1 MKKQCSIYA
10 LIESLHSS
18 LDDERQELLDDVYA
32 DDRLH
37 EIVDGTVPVY
47 YSELAECLQSDH
59 TLGFIED
66 EGLLAIYADDLHQR
80 SSIDLSVFKF
90 LMTTIFERLMQEAQ
104 EWLDEQKKGGE

>member
-1 MKKQCSIYA
+1 MEKQCSIYA

-47 YSELAECLQSDH
+47 YGQLAECLQSDH
-59 TLGFIED
+59 TLGYVEEFSPLDITAD
-66 EGLLAIYADDLHQR
+66 DFSVWKLIQVAIY
-80 SSIDLSVFKF
+80 
-90 LMTTIFERLMQEAQ
+90 ERLMQEAQ
-104 EWLDEQKKGGE
+104 EWLDEQRKGGE

>member
-1 MKKQCSIYA
+1 MEKQCSIYA

-18 LDDERQELLDDVYA
+18 LDEERQELLDDVYA

-47 YSELAECLQSDH
+47 YGQLAECLQSDH
-59 TLGFIED
+59 ALGYVDD

-80 SSIDLSVFKF
+80 SSISVWNF
-90 LMTTIFERLMQEAQ
+90 LQVTIYERLMQEAQ
-104 EWLDEQKKGGE
+104 VWLDEQKKGGE

>member
-1 MKKQCSIYA
+1 MEKQCSIYA

-47 YSELAECLQSDH
+47 YGQLAECLQSDH
-59 TLGFIED
+59 TLAYVEEFSPLGI
-66 EGLLAIYADDLHQR
+66 AADDFSVWKIIQV
-80 SSIDLSVFKF
+80 SIY
-90 LMTTIFERLMQEAQ
+90 ERLMQEAQ